1 MAKERGWWDLDLH
14 DQRMDDLSDMDRDHI
29 AGLIQ
34 KGFTSGELVKDEED
48 PRRRHRK
55 KLQRWIAKRRCL
67 WLTRRN

>member
-14 DQRMDDLSDMDRDHI
+14 DQRMGDLSDADRDHI

-48 PRRRHRK
+48 PGRKPRK
-55 KLQRWIAKRRCL
+55 KSEREIQ
-67 WLTRRN
+67 